1 MSKEKND
8 TKVKRSSL
16 LVTTE
21 TRDKLLE
28 ILEVRQQDEVFKVTQ
43 IRLLTAL
50 INEEY
55 ERLGL
60 DKKEGK

>member
-1 MSKEKND
+1 MSEEKTGN
-8 TKVKRSSL
+8 KVKRSSL

-28 ILEVRQQDEVFKVTQ
+28 ILEVRQKDEVFKVTQ

-60 DKKEGK
+60 NKK

>member
-1 MSKEKND
+1 MGKEKND

>member
-43 IRLLTAL
+43 IRRLTAL